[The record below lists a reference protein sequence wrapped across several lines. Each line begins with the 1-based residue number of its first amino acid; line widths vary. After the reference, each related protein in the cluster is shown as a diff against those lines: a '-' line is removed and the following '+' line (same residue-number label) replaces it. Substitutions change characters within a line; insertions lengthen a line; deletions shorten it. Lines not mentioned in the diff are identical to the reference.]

1 LRQCWRDGQIVEM
14 LARWV
19 DCGSSGVIGR
29 AAVTVIVLLLFFF
42 TSVQPLQ
49 NAMNYEKL
57 SLEEAFFWF

>member
-1 LRQCWRDGQIVEM
+1 M
-14 LARWV
+14 LARWADCGNVGEMV

-42 TSVQPLQ
+42 TSAHPLQ
-49 NAMNYEKL
+49 NAMNHEKV